1 MATVVPEVV
10 IAKAGAVVCGDN
22 YELATLGA
30 SSVPP
35 VSLVASYLPGTNNKF
50 LVSFMITDGQGNIHP
65 FAWMGSSL
73 SAIKELGQPTNP
85 ILATLEAYVLRGSYE
100 ECEVRSV
107 LLSEESDPDP
117 FEEPAPP
124 FDAISSLCAT
134 IDIGEVVDSHVSK
147 EKCMAIMACEAG
159 TAFVQAMNSP
169 GFPMAYS
176 NQIHR
181 YMAVK
186 PELASATHPYH
197 TALKGCQ
204 VKVQRVSSIDFFKF
218 DNNLKHAFQQSA
230 GIDS

>member
-35 VSLVASYLPGTNNKF
+35 VSLVASYLPGSNNKF
-50 LVSFMITDGQGNIHP
+50 VVSFMITDGQGNIHP

-73 SAIKELGQPTNP
+73 LAIKQLGQLRNP
-85 ILATLEAYVLRGSYE
+85 ILATLETYVLCGSHE
-100 ECEVRSV
+100 ECEVRRV
-107 LLSEESDPDP
+107 LITEESNPDP

-124 FDAISSLCAT
+124 LDAISSVCTT
-134 IDIGEVVDSHVSK
+134 IDIGEVVDAHVSM
-147 EKCMAIMACEAG
+147 ENCMEIMAYEAG

-181 YMAVK
+181 DMAVK
-186 PELASATHPYH
+186 PELASAKHPYH

-204 VKVQRVSSIDFFKF
+204 TKVQRAASIDFFKF
-218 DNNLKHAFQQSA
+218 DNNLKHAIQKSA
-230 GIDS
+230 GIDN

>member
-30 SSVPP
+30 LSVPP

-50 LVSFMITDGQGNIHP
+50 VVSFMITDRQGNIHP

-73 SAIKELGQPTNP
+73 SAIKELGLPTNP
-85 ILATLEAYVLRGSYE
+85 ILPKLESYVLCGGYE

-124 FDAISSLCAT
+124 FDAISSVCTT
-134 IDIGEVVDSHVSK
+134 IDIGEVDDAHETK
-147 EKCMAIMACEAG
+147 EKCMAIMAYEAAK
-159 TAFVQAMNSP
+159 AFVQAMNSQ

-181 YMAVK
+181 DMAVK

-204 VKVQRVSSIDFFKF
+204 VKVQRVASIDFFKF
-218 DNNLKHAFQQSA
+218 DNNLKHAIQRSA
-230 GIDS
+230 GIES